1 MSNQLNGFSYIC
13 QNCGHC
19 TFVCTDGQPTE
30 YFRCFRCYTKL
41 VPSAIYTNVNLLEL
55 QSEGFDMNIPD
66 QSKQPTWVK
75 LETPPDEIDVINSNI
90 YNFNCPFCNA
100 GVQQFVTISE
110 GSRKVYIFCSSCS
123 TIYYGDWSKQETK
136 EKGESVDGTNS

>member
-1 MSNQLNGFSYIC
+1 
-13 QNCGHC
+13 
-19 TFVCTDGQPTE
+19 
-30 YFRCFRCYTKL
+30 
-41 VPSAIYTNVNLLEL
+41 
-55 QSEGFDMNIPD
+55 MNIPD